1 MSATSRA
8 SVLGLLVLVLFP
20 QTGCNMVPQQT
31 LRQSQLRSW
40 QLAGQNRQ
48 LSQTNAAL
56 KSNLDVS
63 SQRLTNLSNER
74 TLLHQRY
81 LNLLKQ
87 QSPLSQ
93 NATRRLEELRKRFP
107 RFQFD
112 PESGVCKIG
121 DNDDILFATG
131 SAQLNTK
138 AVDTLLLEFARIMND
153 GEAKKLNILVVG
165 HTDDRRIARV
175 GTKTKHPTNWHLST
189 NRANAVV
196 VALQKH
202 GINESRLGAA
212 GYGLNQPLVS
222 NRDEKTRQKNR
233 RVEIFVL
240 SPDAVV
246 AHWQPGVSRQ

>member
-1 MSATSRA
+1 MSAASRA

-48 LSQTNAAL
+48 LNTNNVSL

-63 SQRLTNLSNER
+63 NQRLTNLHNER

-93 NATRRLEELRKRFP
+93 NATQRLEELRRQFP

-112 PESGVCKIG
+112 PQSGVCKIG
-121 DNDDILFATG
+121 NNDDILFTTG
-131 SAQLNTK
+131 SAQLNNK
-138 AVDTLLLEFARIMND
+138 VANNLLMEFARIMNEGD
-153 GEAKKLNILVVG
+153 AKELNILVVG
-165 HTDDRRIARV
+165 HTDDRRVAKAN
-175 GTKTKHPTNWHLST
+175 TKTKHPTNWHLST

-196 VALQKH
+196 VALMKH

-212 GYGLNQPLVS
+212 GYGVNQPLVS
-222 NRDEKTRQKNR
+222 NSDEKARQKNR

-246 AHWQPGVSRQ
+246 AHWQPGTSPQ

>member
-112 PESGVCKIG
+112 PQSGVCKIG

-138 AVDTLLLEFARIMND
+138 AVDKLLLEFARIMND

-165 HTDDRRIARV
+165 HTDDRRIAR
-175 GTKTKHPTNWHLST
+175 
-189 NRANAVV
+189 
-196 VALQKH
+196 
-202 GINESRLGAA
+202 
-212 GYGLNQPLVS
+212 
-222 NRDEKTRQKNR
+222 
-233 RVEIFVL
+233 
-240 SPDAVV
+240 
-246 AHWQPGVSRQ
+246 